1 LYRITTGTPYAR
13 ILNSF
18 GPGTPTFPRTQT
30 FMIYAE
36 PVGTYEESAQSSAD
50 IRIEK
55 LGRLGSANLGLS
67 RDVLNSSRIPLFRSA
82 HDTLTPSLPV
92 FRFTQQWPF
101 APGAGGRNR

>member
-36 PVGTYEESAQSSAD
+36 PVGTYEEPAQSGAD
-50 IRIEK
+50 IRMEK
-55 LGRLGSANLGLS
+55 FGGLGSANLGLS
-67 RDVLNSSRIPLFRSA
+67 RDVLNSSQIAPFVQR
-82 HDTLTPSLPV
+82 TL
-92 FRFTQQWPF
+92 R
-101 APGAGGRNR
+101 